1 MKEKVIAVLCHN
13 DSLRTAASP
22 EGIPSRAEFVAYLTE
37 VFSKAEA
44 YDSLAARVAALENK

>member
-1 MKEKVIAVLCHN
+1 MKEKVIVVLCHN